1 MEQSDILDPQEGVM
15 DDKMEQK
22 ADGTYRKQVVK
33 Q

>member
-1 MEQSDILDPQEGVM
+1 MEQSDILDPEAGVM